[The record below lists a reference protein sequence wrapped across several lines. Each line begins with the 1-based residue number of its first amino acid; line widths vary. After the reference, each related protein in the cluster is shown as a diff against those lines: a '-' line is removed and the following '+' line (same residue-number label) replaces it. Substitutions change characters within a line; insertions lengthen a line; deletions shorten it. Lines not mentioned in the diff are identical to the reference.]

1 MQQWRK
7 YLKERAGS
15 NLTVKSFC
23 EKYGLNVKSYYY
35 WQKIIRNE
43 AAKSLVGAIVPVNI
57 SGACSLKSAAVPAKI
72 IIRYGDFCLE
82 TRDNIRPQYLEETL
96 ALFIKMEQ
104 KYAR

>member
-7 YLKERAGS
+7 YLKERADS

-35 WQKIIRNE
+35 WQKLIRNE
-43 AAKSLVGAIVPVNI
+43 AAKSLTGAIVPVNI
-57 SGACSLKSAAVPAKI
+57 TDAGSLKSAAVPAKI
-72 IIRYGDFCLE
+72 IIRYGNFCLE
-82 TRDNIRPQYLEETL
+82 TQDNINSQYLEETL

>member
-1 MQQWRK
+1 M
-7 YLKERAGS
+7 KERAGS

-35 WQKIIRNE
+35 WQKLIRNE
-43 AAKSLVGAIVPVNI
+43 AGKSLAGAIVPINI
-57 SGACSLKSAAVPAKI
+57 SASLKSANVPAKI
-72 IIRYGDFCLE
+72 TIRYGNFCLE
-82 TRDNIRPQYLEETL
+82 TQDNIHPQYLEETL